1 MNSMKNTL
9 ATVLSN
15 KLVLFSIIFSIAAI
29 VGRFVVHLPN
39 FTPIGA
45 LALFAGF
52 YLPRRYA
59 LVLPLAVMFVCDLFI
74 GFYNP
79 LVMLVVYTSFAAVTY
94 LAGMISTKKDAFVIG
109 GATLAG
115 SLFFFLTTN
124 VAVWAF
130 TDYYAH
136 SVAGLL
142 SCLAMGLP
150 FLKYAMVGDIFWS
163 TVFFGSYA
171 YFVLRQPRAALGAP
185 QLVSVKM

>member
-1 MNSMKNTL
+1 
-9 ATVLSN
+9 
-15 KLVLFSIIFSIAAI
+15 LFSVLCVVAAI

-52 YLPRRYA
+52 YLPRRFA
-59 LVLPLAVMFVCDLFI
+59 VVLPLAVMFICDLFI

-79 LVMLVVYTSFAAVTY
+79 LVMVVVYISFAAVAY
-94 LAGMISTKKDAFVIG
+94 LAGMVLAKKDMFVIG

-124 VAVWAF
+124 IAVWAF

-136 SVAGLL
+136 TVTGLL
-142 SCLAMGLP
+142 YCLTMGLP

>member
-1 MNSMKNTL
+1 M
-9 ATVLSN
+9 V
-15 KLVLFSIIFSIAAI
+15 
-29 VGRFVVHLPN
+29 
-39 FTPIGA
+39 
-45 LALFAGF
+45 
-52 YLPRRYA
+52 
-59 LVLPLAVMFVCDLFI
+59 
-74 GFYNP
+74 
-79 LVMLVVYTSFAAVTY
+79 VVYISFAAVAY
-94 LAGMISTKKDAFVIG
+94 LAGMVLAKKDMFVIG

-124 VAVWAF
+124 IAVWAF

-136 SVAGLL
+136 TVTGLL
-142 SCLAMGLP
+142 YCLTMGLP